1 MAGEN
6 SLVIQHYPDDFALTV
21 YANAIA
27 APHDPTIL
35 LYADRDLYVDE
46 IVVGVHAVG
55 GTAAVLSFEVTRDLT
70 NATAGSV
77 VALANIDTANVTSG
91 DTMVFTT
98 EGVVRTSTT
107 GSVYASSTGS
117 TAISN
122 LENKIPQGYWLLIDI
137 TGTIGSGR
145 ASVQV
150 RYRSRPK

>member
-6 SLVIQHYPDDFALTV
+6 SLVIQHYPDDFSLTV
-21 YANAIA
+21 FPNAA
-27 APHDPTIL
+27 AAAHDPTIL

-46 IVVGVHAVG
+46 IVVGIHAVG

-77 VALANIDTANVTSG
+77 VALANIDTANVTAG

>member
-6 SLVIQHYPDDFALTV
+6 SLVIQHYPDDFSLTV
-21 YANAIA
+21 YPNAIA

-35 LYADRDLYVDE
+35 LYADRDLYIDE

-55 GTAAVLSFEVTRDLT
+55 GTNAVLSFEVTRDVSGT
-70 NATAGSV
+70 SGSV
-77 VALANIDTANVTSG
+77 VALANIDTANISNG
-91 DTMVFTT
+91 DTIVLTT
-98 EGVVRTSTT
+98 DAVVRTNASGVVQTT
-107 GSVYASSTGS
+107 ATGS
-117 TAISN
+117 TVIN
-122 LENKIPQGYWLLIDI
+122 KDENKIPQGYWLMFDI

>member
-77 VALANIDTANVTSG
+77 VALANIDTANVTAG

-98 EGVVRTSTT
+98 DGIVRTSTT

>member
-6 SLVIQHYPDDFALTV
+6 SLVIQHYPDDFSLTV
-21 YANAIA
+21 FPNAAA

-46 IVVGVHAVG
+46 IVVGIHAVG
-55 GTAAVLSFEVTRDLT
+55 GGSAVLSFEVTRDLT

-77 VALANIDTANVTSG
+77 VALANIDTANVTAG
-91 DTMVFTT
+91 DTMVLTT
-98 EGVVRTSTT
+98 DGIVRTSTT
-107 GSVYASSTGS
+107 GTVYSSSTGS
-117 TAISN
+117 SAISN
-122 LENKIPQGYWLLIDI
+122 SENKIPQGYWLLIDI
-137 TGTIGSGR
+137 TGSIGTGR

>member
-6 SLVIQHYPDDFALTV
+6 SLVIQHYPDDFSLTV
-21 YANAIA
+21 YPNAIA

-35 LYADRDLYVDE
+35 LYADRDLYIDE

-55 GTAAVLSFEVTRDLT
+55 GTAAVLSFEVTRDVSGT
-70 NATAGSV
+70 SGSV
-77 VALANIDTANVTSG
+77 VALANIDTANISNG
-91 DTMVFTT
+91 DTIVLTT
-98 EGVVRTSTT
+98 DAVVRTNGSGVVQTT
-107 GSVYASSTGS
+107 ATGS
-117 TAISN
+117 TVIN
-122 LENKIPQGYWLLIDI
+122 KDENKIPQGYWLMFDI

>member
-6 SLVIQHYPDDFALTV
+6 SLVIQHYPDDFSLTV
-21 YANAIA
+21 FPNAAA

-46 IVVGVHAVG
+46 IVVGIHAVG
-55 GTAAVLSFEVTRDLT
+55 GSSAVLSFEVTRDLT
-70 NATAGSV
+70 NTAAGSV
-77 VALANIDTANVTSG
+77 VALANIDTANVTAG
-91 DTMVFTT
+91 DTMVLTT
-98 EGVVRTSTT
+98 DGIVRTSTT
-107 GSVYASSTGS
+107 GTVYSSSTGS
-117 TAISN
+117 SAISN

>member
-6 SLVIQHYPDDFALTV
+6 SLVIQHYPDDFSLTV
-21 YANAIA
+21 FPNATA

-35 LYADRDLYVDE
+35 LYADRDLYIDE
-46 IVVGVHAVG
+46 IVVGIHAVG

-70 NATAGSV
+70 NATAGTV
-77 VALANIDTANVTSG
+77 VALANIDTANISAG
-91 DTMVFTT
+91 DTILLTT
-98 EGVVRTSTT
+98 DGVVRTNTSGVVQTT
-107 GSVYASSTGS
+107 ATGS
-117 TAISN
+117 TAIN
-122 LENKIPQGYWLLIDI
+122 RDENKIPQGYWLLIDI

>member
-6 SLVIQHYPDDFALTV
+6 SLVIQHYPDDFSLTV
-21 YANAIA
+21 YPNAIA

-35 LYADRDLYVDE
+35 LYADRDLYIDE

-55 GTAAVLSFEVTRDLT
+55 GTSAVLSFEVTRDIS
-70 NATAGSV
+70 ATGGTV
-77 VALANIDTANVTSG
+77 VALANIDTANISNG
-91 DTMVFTT
+91 DTIVLTT
-98 EGVVRTSTT
+98 DAVVRTNGSGVVQTT
-107 GSVYASSTGS
+107 ATGS
-117 TAISN
+117 TVIN
-122 LENKIPQGYWLLIDI
+122 KDENKIPQGYWLMFDI

>member
-6 SLVIQHYPDDFALTV
+6 SLVIQHYPDDFSLTV
-21 YANAIA
+21 FPNAAA

-46 IVVGVHAVG
+46 IVVGIHAVG
-55 GTAAVLSFEVTRDLT
+55 GGSAVLSFEVTRDLT

-77 VALANIDTANVTSG
+77 VALANIDTANVSAG